1 MVRLWNMPKISVIS
15 MEKEFDLTARLF
27 GLVTRLMKRE
37 EVALTDECLMLPHK
51 VMIPPLDTVQS
62 CRGVGSSLGT
72 GSPLTSTLG
81 QQPDLHALTPTPFIE
96 GLAYTEDPT
105 QL

>member
-62 CRGVGSSLGT
+62 CQGLCPSL
-72 GSPLTSTLG
+72 GSPLTYTLG

>member
-27 GLVTRLMKRE
+27 GLVTRLMKKE

-51 VMIPPLDTVQS
+51 VMIPPLDTV
-62 CRGVGSSLGT
+62 
-72 GSPLTSTLG
+72 
-81 QQPDLHALTPTPFIE
+81 
-96 GLAYTEDPT
+96 
-105 QL
+105 